1 MADNGYIEDP
11 FEEIP
16 DFTFKEYSTKTYK
29 LNLDNNKIQGKTDDL
44 EALKLTIYKIL
55 NTERYENAIYSWKYG
70 IELRDIIGMP
80 TSLAIPTIDRR
91 ITEALELD
99 DRIEKVDSFEFER
112 KKGVIHV
119 KFVVNTKYGS
129 LDIEKEVAT

>member
-16 DFTFKEYSTKTYK
+16 DFTFKKYSTKTYK
-29 LNLDNNKIQGKTDDL
+29 LNLENNKIQGKTDDL

-55 NTERYENAIYSWKYG
+55 NTERYENAIYSWNYG
-70 IELRDIIGMP
+70 IEFRDIIGMP
-80 TSLAIPTIDRR
+80 ISLAIPTIERR
-91 ITEALELD
+91 ISEALMQD

-112 KKGVIHV
+112 KKGIIHV
-119 KFVVNTKYGS
+119 KFVVHTKYGS
-129 LDIEKEVAT
+129 LDIDKEVAT